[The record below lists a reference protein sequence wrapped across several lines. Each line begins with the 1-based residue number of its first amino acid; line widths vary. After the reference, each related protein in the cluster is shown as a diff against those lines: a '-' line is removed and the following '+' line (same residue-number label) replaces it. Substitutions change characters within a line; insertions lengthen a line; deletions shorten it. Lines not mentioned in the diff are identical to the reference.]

1 LTQSKLIM
9 FDFDGV
15 IVDSLDHQCRAFVE
29 TVRAEGF
36 ADLAT
41 AEQFLEFTESN
52 WFEALAAAGVPPTV
66 VSEVENAFGA
76 APSPE
81 LFPEMATVIERLA
94 AAHRMI
100 VITSSRTDV
109 VERVLAEHSV
119 RGVAEVIGGDQDES
133 KTRKIDKPD
142 GASGAR
148 LPPGM
153 WATPWGTSSRP
164 GGRAW
169 ARSAWRGAG
178 TGSNACVAPTPTT
191 WPTPPAICSTSSR
204 ARAGPYWGAPGATKV
219 KTSCST

>member
-94 AAHRMI
+94 AAHRVI

-133 KTRKIDKPD
+133 KTRKIDN
-142 GASGAR
+142 AR
-148 LPPGM
+148 
-153 WATPWGTSSRP
+153 RRF
-164 GGRAW
+164 GRALAAW
-169 ARSAWRGAG
+169 YVGDTVGDILEAR
-178 TGSNACVAPTPTT
+178 
-191 WPTPPAICSTSSR
+191 
-204 ARAGPYWGAPGATKV
+204 RAGVGTIGVAWGWHGVERLRRANPDHMAHAP
-219 KTSCST
+219 SDLLDLF

>member
-1 LTQSKLIM
+1 MTQSKLIM

-94 AAHRMI
+94 AAHRVI
-100 VITSSRTDV
+100 VITSSRTNV

-133 KTRKIDKPD
+133 KTRKIDN
-142 GASGAR
+142 AR
-148 LPPGM
+148 
-153 WATPWGTSSRP
+153 RRF
-164 GGRAW
+164 GRALAAW
-169 ARSAWRGAG
+169 YVGDTVGDILEAR
-178 TGSNACVAPTPTT
+178 
-191 WPTPPAICSTSSR
+191 
-204 ARAGPYWGAPGATKV
+204 RAGVGTIGVAWGWHGVERLRRANPDHMAHAP
-219 KTSCST
+219 SDLLDLF

>member
-94 AAHRMI
+94 AVHRVI

-109 VERVLAEHSV
+109 VERVLAEHFV

-133 KTRKIDKPD
+133 KTRKIDN
-142 GASGAR
+142 AR
-148 LPPGM
+148 
-153 WATPWGTSSRP
+153 RRF
-164 GGRAW
+164 GRALAAW
-169 ARSAWRGAG
+169 YVGDTVGDILEAR
-178 TGSNACVAPTPTT
+178 
-191 WPTPPAICSTSSR
+191 
-204 ARAGPYWGAPGATKV
+204 RAGVGTIGVAWGWHGVERLRRANPDHMAHAP
-219 KTSCST
+219 SDLLDLF

>member
-94 AAHRMI
+94 AAHRVI

-133 KTRKIDKPD
+133 KTRKIDN
-142 GASGAR
+142 AR
-148 LPPGM
+148 
-153 WATPWGTSSRP
+153 RRF
-164 GGRAW
+164 GRALAAW
-169 ARSAWRGAG
+169 YVGDTVGDILEAR
-178 TGSNACVAPTPTT
+178 
-191 WPTPPAICSTSSR
+191 
-204 ARAGPYWGAPGATKV
+204 RAGVGTVGVAWGWHGVERLRRANPDHMAHAP
-219 KTSCST
+219 SDLLDLF

>member
-1 LTQSKLIM
+1 MTQSKLIM

-94 AAHRMI
+94 AAHRVI

-133 KTRKIDKPD
+133 KTRKIDN
-142 GASGAR
+142 AR
-148 LPPGM
+148 
-153 WATPWGTSSRP
+153 RRF
-164 GGRAW
+164 GRALAAW
-169 ARSAWRGAG
+169 YVGDTVGDILEAR
-178 TGSNACVAPTPTT
+178 
-191 WPTPPAICSTSSR
+191 
-204 ARAGPYWGAPGATKV
+204 RAGVGTIGVAWGWHGVERLRRANPDHMAHAP
-219 KTSCST
+219 SDLLDLF

>member
-1 LTQSKLIM
+1 MAQSKLIM

-29 TVRAEGF
+29 TLRAEGF

-41 AEQFLEFTESN
+41 ADQFLEFTESN
-52 WFEALAAAGVPPTV
+52 WFEALAAAGVPPSV

-94 AAHRMI
+94 AAHRVI

-109 VERVLAEHSV
+109 VERVLAQHSV

-133 KTRKIDKPD
+133 KTRKIDN
-142 GASGAR
+142 AR
-148 LPPGM
+148 
-153 WATPWGTSSRP
+153 RRF
-164 GGRAW
+164 GRALAAW
-169 ARSAWRGAG
+169 YVGDTVGDILEAR
-178 TGSNACVAPTPTT
+178 
-191 WPTPPAICSTSSR
+191 
-204 ARAGPYWGAPGATKV
+204 RAGVGTVGVAWGWHGVERLRRANPDHMAHAP
-219 KTSCST
+219 SDLLDLF

>member
-1 LTQSKLIM
+1 MTQSKLIM

-94 AAHRMI
+94 AAHRVI

-133 KTRKIDKPD
+133 KTRKIDN
-142 GASGAR
+142 AR
-148 LPPGM
+148 
-153 WATPWGTSSRP
+153 RRF
-164 GGRAW
+164 GRALAAW
-169 ARSAWRGAG
+169 YVGDTVGDILEAR
-178 TGSNACVAPTPTT
+178 
-191 WPTPPAICSTSSR
+191 
-204 ARAGPYWGAPGATKV
+204 RAGVGTVGVAWGWHGVERLRRANPDHMAHAP
-219 KTSCST
+219 SDLLDLF

>member
-1 LTQSKLIM
+1 LAQSKLIM

-29 TVRAEGF
+29 TLRAEGF

-41 AEQFLEFTESN
+41 ADQFLEFTESN
-52 WFEALAAAGVPPTV
+52 WFEALAAAGVPPSV

-94 AAHRMI
+94 AAHRVI

-109 VERVLAEHSV
+109 VERVLAQHSV

-133 KTRKIDKPD
+133 KTRKIDN
-142 GASGAR
+142 AR
-148 LPPGM
+148 
-153 WATPWGTSSRP
+153 RRF
-164 GGRAW
+164 GRALAAW
-169 ARSAWRGAG
+169 YVGDTVGDILEAR
-178 TGSNACVAPTPTT
+178 
-191 WPTPPAICSTSSR
+191 
-204 ARAGPYWGAPGATKV
+204 RAGVGTVGVAWGWHGVERLRRANPDHMAHAP
-219 KTSCST
+219 SDLLDLF